1 MFVRISFVNCPLPF
15 CPLLPEG
22 GLKCHSANNMSFGAI
37 IKMITRFCIRHL
49 ILYQMHLTLTTYLRG
64 RHHYSPHSE
73 VADLRLETLQN
84 ALRVTQLGNVTAGL
98 NLLHLYS
105 LIKGGL
111 DLKKKKKTPS
121 KSVAMINSDSAYKVP
136 S

>member
-1 MFVRISFVNCPLPF
+1 M
-15 CPLLPEG
+15 
-22 GLKCHSANNMSFGAI
+22 
-37 IKMITRFCIRHL
+37 
-49 ILYQMHLTLTTYLRG
+49 YQMHLTLTTYLRG

-111 DLKKKKKTPS
+111 DLKKKKKNTIQ
-121 KSVAMINSDSAYKVP
+121 VGCND
-136 S
+136 